1 MTGTV
6 FRHQLLADL
15 RCLRFRAGLA
25 VLLLS
30 FAANGLIYAVK
41 TANLAEEAARINELN
56 EERYG
61 WIESPGHAVAA
72 WYKIRGSEVGTEFM
86 AEAGSNWFMYAMILN
101 PASGEIPHFSSSR
114 TTNRWMRPFEVAD
127 WSVIV
132 RCVISFLC
140 ILLAYNAVSGE
151 RESGTLRLA
160 LAGPLS
166 LRRFLFTKVGAHL
179 TALMAAAAA
188 GSVLSLLIL
197 LLGGAVKP
205 DGNLWLSWLFFLLA
219 TAVLAALLLL
229 AAAGVS
235 ALARSSASSLVMLA
249 TGWTVLMV
257 VVPQSSHLAAVTAVE
272 SPWAV
277 WRRMGEHEQEVR
289 TAMQRE
295 GLKPRPL
302 EVARSDDYDL
312 EKRYVQRLDELE
324 REKMRLADEMVFVR
338 QLEVAR
344 AVNLLSPGGA
354 FQYSLE
360 ALLGNGIQRFRS
372 FARQGGDYRETLREF
387 LRAKDAED
395 PESPHLL
402 FLGGFMSQE
411 KLDPAEIPR
420 FEEVPLSLRESLAA
434 GAVPILLLVGETALA
449 LVFALCAFGRAE
461 VRPHGPTEH
470 AA

>member
-25 VLLLS
+25 VLLLA
-30 FAANGLIYAVK
+30 FAANGVIYAVK

-132 RCVISFLC
+132 RCVLSFLC

-179 TALMAAAAA
+179 TALMAAAGA
-188 GSVLSLLIL
+188 GSLLSLLIL

-205 DGNLWLSWLFFLLA
+205 DGILWLSWLFFLLT

-229 AAAGVS
+229 AAAGIS
-235 ALARSSASSLVMLA
+235 ALARSSASSLVILA

-324 REKMRLADEMVFVR
+324 REKMRRVEEMVFIR

-360 ALLGNGIQRFRS
+360 ALLRNGIQRFRS
-372 FARQGGDYRETLREF
+372 FARQGWDYRETLREF

-402 FLGGFMSQE
+402 FLGGFMSQK
-411 KLDPAEIPR
+411 KLDSAEIPR
-420 FEEVPLSLRESLAA
+420 FQEVPLSLRESLAA
-434 GAVPILLLVGETALA
+434 GVVPILLLVVETALA
-449 LVFALCAFGRAE
+449 LVFALWAFGRAE
-461 VRPHGPTEH
+461 ATPKRP
-470 AA
+470 

>member
-15 RCLRFRAGLA
+15 RSLRFRAGLA
-25 VLLLS
+25 VLLLA

-41 TANLAEEAARINELN
+41 TANLAEEAARIAEIN

-61 WIESPGHAVAA
+61 WVESPGQGVAA
-72 WYKIRGSEVGTEFM
+72 FYKIRGSEVGTEFM
-86 AEAGSNWFMYAMILN
+86 AEAGSNWFMYAMVLD
-101 PASGEIPHFSSSR
+101 PASGEIPHLSSSR

-132 RCVISFLC
+132 RCALSFLC

-160 LAGPLS
+160 LAGPFS
-166 LRRFLFTKVGAHL
+166 LRRFLLAKVAAHL
-179 TALMAAAAA
+179 AALLAATAA
-188 GSVLSLLIL
+188 GSLLSLLIL
-197 LLGGAVKP
+197 FLGGAVKP
-205 DGNLWLSWLFFLLA
+205 SGNILLGWFFFLLA
-219 TAVLAALLLL
+219 TAFLAALLLL
-229 AAAGVS
+229 VAAGVS
-235 ALARSSASSLVMLA
+235 ALARSSASSLVVLV

-257 VVPQSSHLAAVTAVE
+257 AIPQSSHLAVVTAVE

-277 WRRMGEHEQEVR
+277 WRKMGAHEWEVR

-295 GLKPRPL
+295 GLRPRPP

-324 REKMRLADEMVFVR
+324 REKMGLAEEMVFVR
-338 QLEVAR
+338 QLEIAR

-360 ALLGNGIQRFRS
+360 ALLRNGIPRYKS
-372 FARQGGDYRETLREF
+372 FVRQGWDYRETLREF

-395 PESPHLL
+395 PESPHVL
-402 FLGGFMSQE
+402 FLGDFMSRK

-420 FEEVPLSLRESLAA
+420 FEEVPLSLKDSLAA
-434 GAVPILLLVGETALA
+434 GVVPILLLVVETALA
-449 LVFALCAFGRAE
+449 LLFALWAFGRAE
-461 VRPHGPTEH
+461 VRPHGPAEH

>member
-15 RCLRFRAGLA
+15 RSLRFRVGLA

-30 FAANGLIYAVK
+30 FAANGVIYAVK
-41 TANLAEEAARINELN
+41 TANLAEEAARVTEIN

-72 WYKIRGSEVGTEFM
+72 FYKIRGSEVGTEFM
-86 AEAGSNWFMYAMILN
+86 AEAGSNWFTYAVVLD
-101 PASGEIPHFSSSR
+101 PASGETPHFSSSR

-132 RCVISFLC
+132 RCVLSFLC

-166 LRRFLFTKVGAHL
+166 LRRFLLAKVGAHL
-179 TALMAAAAA
+179 AVLLAATAA
-188 GSVLSLLIL
+188 GSLLSLLIL
-197 LLGGAVKP
+197 FIGGVVKP
-205 DGNLWLSWLFFLLA
+205 EGKIWLSWLFFLLA
-219 TAVLAALLLL
+219 TAFLAALLLL

-235 ALARSSASSLVMLA
+235 ALARSSATSLVMLV

-257 VVPQSSHLAAVTAVE
+257 VIPQSSHLAAVTAVE

-277 WRRMGEHEQEVR
+277 WRRMGVHEWEVR

-295 GLKPRPL
+295 GLEPRPL
-302 EVARSDDYDL
+302 EVARSDDYAL
-312 EKRYVQRLDELE
+312 ERRYVQRLDELE
-324 REKMRLADEMVFVR
+324 REKLSLADEMVFVR

-360 ALLGNGIQRFRS
+360 ALLRNGIQRFRS
-372 FARQGGDYRETLREF
+372 FARQGWAYRETLREF

-395 PESPHLL
+395 PESPHVL
-402 FLGGFMSQE
+402 FLGDFMSRK

-420 FEEVPLSLRESLAA
+420 FEEQPLSLGESLAA
-434 GAVPILLLVGETALA
+434 GVVPILLLVVETALA
-449 LVFALCAFGRAE
+449 LAFALWAFGRAE
-461 VRPHGPTEH
+461 VAARRP
-470 AA
+470 